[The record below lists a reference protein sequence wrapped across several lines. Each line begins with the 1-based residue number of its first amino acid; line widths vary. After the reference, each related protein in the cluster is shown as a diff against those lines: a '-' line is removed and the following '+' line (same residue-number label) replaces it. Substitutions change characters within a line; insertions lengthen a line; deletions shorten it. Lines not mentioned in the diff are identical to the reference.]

1 MSNETKNNTNP
12 EAVAD
17 TAIDA
22 NASTQETAKEAAEAA
37 TTAEAPAKK
46 SGQGKNRPESEILAK
61 IKATRTKA
69 KEEAD
74 ALTAVG
80 KAACKRHGLPAV
92 WVTADGQ
99 CFKQENDARNH
110 GKSLGRSLQGQNVPG
125 TMTAEPLKVE
135 A

>member
-1 MSNETKNNTNP
+1 MSNETKNNINP

-22 NASTQETAKEAAEAA
+22 NTSTQETEKEAAETA
-37 TTAEAPAKK
+37 TSAEVPTKK
-46 SGQGKNRPESEILAK
+46 SGKGKNQPAADLVAK
-61 IKATRTKA
+61 IKAARAKA

-80 KAACKRHGLPAV
+80 KAACNRHGLPVV

-110 GKSLGRSLQGQNVPG
+110 GKSLGLS
-125 TMTAEPLKVE
+125 AEPLKVE

>member
-1 MSNETKNNTNP
+1 MNNETKNNTNP

-17 TAIDA
+17 TAIDS
-22 NASTQETAKEAAEAA
+22 NASNVETAKDAAETAA
-37 TTAEAPAKK
+37 TAETPVKK
-46 SGQGKNRPESEILAK
+46 SGKGKNQPATDLAAK
-61 IKATRTKA
+61 IKAARAKA

-80 KAACKRHGLPAV
+80 KAACKRYGLPEV

-99 CFKQENDARNH
+99 CFKQKNDARSHN
-110 GKSLGRSLQGQNVPG
+110 KSLGLSV
-125 TMTAEPLKVE
+125 EPLKVE

>member
-22 NASTQETAKEAAEAA
+22 NASNVETEKEAAETA
-37 TTAEAPAKK
+37 TGADAPAKK
-46 SGQGKNRPESEILAK
+46 SGKGKNQPAADLAAK
-61 IKATRTKA
+61 IKAARAKA

-80 KAACKRHGLPAV
+80 KAACKRHGLPVV

-110 GKSLGRSLQGQNVPG
+110 GKSLGLSAGL
-125 TMTAEPLKVE
+125 LKVE

>member
-12 EAVAD
+12 EVVAD

-22 NASTQETAKEAAEAA
+22 KASTVETAREVAETA
-37 TTAEAPAKK
+37 TTEAQAKK
-46 SGQGKNRPESEILAK
+46 SGKGKNQPAADLVAK
-61 IKATRTKA
+61 SKAARAKA

-80 KAACKRHGLPAV
+80 KAACNRHGLQVV

-110 GKSLGRSLQGQNVPG
+110 GKSLGLS
-125 TMTAEPLKVE
+125 AEPLKIE

>member
-46 SGQGKNRPESEILAK
+46 SGKGKNQPAADLVAK
-61 IKATRTKA
+61 IKAARAKA

-80 KAACKRHGLPAV
+80 KAACNRHGLPVV

-99 CFKQENDARNH
+99 CFAQENDARNH
-110 GKSLGRSLQGQNVPG
+110 GKSLGRSLQGQSVQG
-125 TMTAEPLKVE
+125 KMTEEPLKVE

>member
-12 EAVAD
+12 EVVAD

-22 NASTQETAKEAAEAA
+22 KVSTVETEKEAADTA
-37 TTAEAPAKK
+37 TTETPAKK
-46 SGQGKNRPESEILAK
+46 SGKGKNQSEADLVAK
-61 IKATRTKA
+61 IKAARARA

-80 KAACKRHGLPAV
+80 KAACNRHGLQVV

-110 GKSLGRSLQGQNVPG
+110 GKSLGLS
-125 TMTAEPLKVE
+125 AEPLKIE

>member
-22 NASTQETAKEAAEAA
+22 NASTQENAKEAAETA
-37 TTAEAPAKK
+37 TTAEVPAKK
-46 SGQGKNRPESEILAK
+46 SGKGKNQQAADLEAK
-61 IKATRTKA
+61 IKAARAKA

-80 KAACKRHGLPAV
+80 KAACNRHGLPVV

-110 GKSLGRSLQGQNVPG
+110 GKSLGRS
-125 TMTAEPLKVE
+125 AEPLKVE

>member
-1 MSNETKNNTNP
+1 MSNETKNNTTP

-17 TAIDA
+17 TALDT
-22 NASTQETAKEAAEAA
+22 NASNVETAKEAAETA
-37 TTAEAPAKK
+37 TTAEVPAKK
-46 SGQGKNRPESEILAK
+46 SGKGKNQPAADIAAK
-61 IKATRTKA
+61 IKAARAKA

-80 KAACKRHGLPAV
+80 KAACNRHGLPVV

-110 GKSLGRSLQGQNVPG
+110 GKSLGLS
-125 TMTAEPLKVE
+125 AEPLKVE